1 MIYNLTELQELYRV
15 RNYYSLTAIIQG
27 IKASGLHTEALG
39 DFGYLIDSEN
49 NYERYRRRANTRPG
63 MDFIYPALSA
73 AVRGNFTFAD
83 EVIDRFAR
91 YNVEDYQRN
100 VEGYRHSFFCF
111 VTACFGR

>member
-1 MIYNLTELQELYRV
+1 
-15 RNYYSLTAIIQG
+15 YYCLTAILHG
-27 IKASGLHTEALG
+27 IKASGLHSEALG

-49 NYERYRRRANTRPG
+49 NYERYRRRANTEPEPG
-63 MDFIYPALSA
+63 MDFLYPALSA
-73 AVRGNFTFAD
+73 AVRRNFTFAG
-83 EVIDRFAR
+83 EVIGRFAR